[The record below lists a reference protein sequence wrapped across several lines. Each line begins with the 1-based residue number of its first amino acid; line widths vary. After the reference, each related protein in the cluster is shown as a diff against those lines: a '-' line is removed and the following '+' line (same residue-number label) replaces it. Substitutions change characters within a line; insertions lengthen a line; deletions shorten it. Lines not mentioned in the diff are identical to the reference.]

1 MLTGLDGLLRSGAQG
16 LFYVLLFIFA
26 LQTLFLAYHWFTYGS
41 SRQISLIALAVYLSG
56 GAILLLTF
64 SIALNTL

>member
-1 MLTGLDGLLRSGAQG
+1 MLTGLDGFLRTGAQG
-16 LFYVLLFIFA
+16 LFYILLLAFVM
-26 LQTLFLAYHWFTYGS
+26 QTIFLAYHWFTYGS